1 MGERANRIAEIRFMR
16 GLSQAAL
23 ATLCG
28 TSNQQISRLE
38 AGKRELTLS
47 WMARLARALR
57 CSPVELLP
65 VEFTNDARTI
75 GERPGDDGDGQP
87 FRYLKKHRVEVP
99 SWPIPVWDNSDSLS
113 PYGCIHFGEGFLRKY
128 DINPIDCEIVA
139 VQDNSMVPTLPAG
152 CACLIDRRKTELID
166 GALYAV
172 ASEDALLIRRAVRR
186 EGEWTLQADDPTKP
200 LLVGSHKVIGFVLW
214 VGGIGPRSEHWE
226 VPEEERMPRAA
237 QVRAAARSG
246 NKI

>member
-1 MGERANRIAEIRFMR
+1 MGKAANRIAEIRIMR

-23 ATLCG
+23 AALCG

-47 WMARLARALR
+47 WMARLARALQ

-65 VEFTNDARTI
+65 AAFTNRDNTLGELPDGEDA
-75 GERPGDDGDGQP
+75 GLP
-87 FRYLKKHRVEVP
+87 FRYLAKPRVEVP
-99 SWPIPVWDNSDSLS
+99 SWPIPVWDNSDSWS

-139 VQDNSMVPTLPAG
+139 VLDTSMVPTLPAG
-152 CACLIDRRKTELID
+152 CACLIDRRKTTLID

-172 ASEDALLIRRAVRR
+172 LSDDTLLIRRAVRR
-186 EGEWTLQADDPTKP
+186 EAEWILQADDPTKP
-200 LLVGSHKVIGFVLW
+200 WLVGSHKVIGFVLW
-214 VGGIGPRSEHWE
+214 VGGTGPRSEHWE
-226 VPEEERMPRAA
+226 VPVDERTPRSV
-237 QVRAAARSG
+237 QVRAAARSR
-246 NKI
+246 N